1 MFFRP
6 VATPW
11 HRWQPTGHSPRL
23 ADGDPAVSFH
33 PFETNLLPYPTY
45 VGMCKQT
52 LTYSH
57 TKENFKLELNVGDG
71 MNKQHM
77 CSSNR
82 KLSNRGFYLKNKTPD
97 TNLRPNS
104 CGPVS
109 SLEKLHLAKN
119 FQHEVYFSEFLPNLG
134 QSMSM
139 LVSSLYTIFIY
150 IPIQLHLQYADFS
163 LVFQLFPLFLC
174 WSSHIGKKHENTTWK
189 VDPLKSLHVHNV
201 LMFVQYP

>member
-1 MFFRP
+1 M
-6 VATPW
+6 ATPW

-71 MNKQHM
+71 MNKKHM
-77 CSSNR
+77 WSSNR
-82 KLSNRGFYLKNKTPD
+82 KLSNREVLPEKLNTGYKSEA
-97 TNLRPNS
+97 RS

-119 FQHEVYFSEFLPNLG
+119 FQHEVYFSEFLSSLG

-139 LVSSLYTIFIY
+139 LVSSLYTIFIQFNCIY
-150 IPIQLHLQYADFS
+150 SMLISAWFCS
-163 LVFQLFPLFLC
+163 CFLSFC
-174 WSSHIGKKHENTTWK
+174 AGVAISGGKKRENTTWQ

-201 LMFVQYP
+201 LMFVQ